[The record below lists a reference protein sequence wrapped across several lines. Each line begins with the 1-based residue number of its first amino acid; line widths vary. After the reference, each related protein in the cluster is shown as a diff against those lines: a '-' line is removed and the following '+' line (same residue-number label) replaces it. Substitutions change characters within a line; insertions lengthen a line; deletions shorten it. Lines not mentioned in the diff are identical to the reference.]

1 MQGLE
6 KQDKVNI
13 GIYYVNART
22 LIVKYLKLG
31 RITSW
36 PAFAL
41 AFLVPFAVGA
51 YEGTNWISA
60 ILGFITL
67 ILIASFS
74 FALNFYSDR
83 DTDKY
88 HDGKQKDLNLAKQPM
103 LTGEVTEREC
113 KIFCIITFLLIVI
126 FSFLVSNLF
135 ALLAISASLLGGVLY
150 SHPYIRFKAK
160 PVVDIISM
168 CVFCT
173 LLFSAGYVLARETIL
188 GWQVFM
194 FFSLLCAIVYIPSVV
209 QDYHCDV
216 QAELRTSAVVFG
228 KSNVMKAMWI
238 VCLGMIP
245 LVWLIT
251 SGPYAI
257 IFKICVVL
265 AFINSLAYTVVSL
278 RSLKTP
284 RYSMPLLDRFPH
296 ATMISSAVIALLCL
310 IYSFS
315 KVFIISNL
323 P

>member
-1 MQGLE
+1 MQGL
-6 KQDKVNI
+6 KQQNDAGI

-22 LIVKYLKLG
+22 SIVKYLKLG

-36 PAFAL
+36 PAFSL

-51 YEGTNWISA
+51 YEGTNWTSA
-60 ILGFITL
+60 IPGFITL

-88 HDGKQKDLNLAKQPM
+88 HDGKQKDLDLAKQPM

-113 KIFCIITFLLIVI
+113 KVFCVVIFLLIVAL
-126 FSFLVSNLF
+126 SFLVSNLF
-135 ALLAISASLLGGVLY
+135 ALLAISTCLLGGVLY

-160 PVVDIISM
+160 PIVDVVSM
-168 CVFCT
+168 CIFCT
-173 LLFSAGYVLARETIL
+173 LLFSAGYVLARETMI
-188 GWQVFM
+188 GWQLFT

-216 QAELRTSAVVFG
+216 QAGLRTSAVVFG
-228 KSNVMKAMWI
+228 KSNIMKAMWI
-238 VCLGMIP
+238 VCIGMIP
-245 LVWLIT
+245 LVWSIT
-251 SGPYAI
+251 SSSHAI
-257 IFKICVVL
+257 VFKVFAVL
-265 AFINSLAYTVVSL
+265 AFINSLAYTVISL
-278 RSLKTP
+278 RSLSTP

-296 ATMISSAVIALLCL
+296 ATMISSAVIAFLCL
-310 IYSFS
+310 FYAFS
-315 KVFIISNL
+315 KIFLISSL